1 VAYIR
6 KFEHPISIARA
17 VMEDSPHV
25 LLVGEGAERFALARG
40 FETAE
45 LLSEE
50 SRREWEEWRAQQAK
64 PGPEGVGATLVAN
77 IEEQGKKSHDT
88 IGVLAIDGQGVLAGA
103 CSTSGIS
110 YKLPGRVGDSPI
122 VGHAMYVEPGVGA
135 AVATGHGELVMSVC
149 GSFLAVEMLR
159 RGAGPEEAARE
170 VLRRIRQTQALTEQD
185 QVGMIV
191 LRADGMWGG
200 AGLKEGFVVAVRDE
214 GRDEVVSV
222 KSE

>member
-1 VAYIR
+1 
-6 KFEHPISIARA
+6 
-17 VMEDSPHV
+17 
-25 LLVGEGAERFALARG
+25 
-40 FETAE
+40 
-45 LLSEE
+45 
-50 SRREWEEWRAQQAK
+50 
-64 PGPEGVGATLVAN
+64 
-77 IEEQGKKSHDT
+77 
-88 IGVLAIDGQGVLAGA
+88 
-103 CSTSGIS
+103 
-110 YKLPGRVGDSPI
+110 
-122 VGHAMYVEPGVGA
+122 MYVEPGVGA

-159 RGAGPEEAARE
+159 RGAGPEEAARA

-191 LRADGMWGG
+191 LRADGLWGG